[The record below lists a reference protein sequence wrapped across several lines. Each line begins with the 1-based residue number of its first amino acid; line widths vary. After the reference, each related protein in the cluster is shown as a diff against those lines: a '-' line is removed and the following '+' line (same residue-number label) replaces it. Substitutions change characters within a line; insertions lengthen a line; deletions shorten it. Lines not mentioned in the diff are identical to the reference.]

1 VDYIAGLYEAD
12 PTASYFAQGNSTV
25 AYNFDITGNLT
36 NDNGILSNFAN
47 NVYASLPNAWIS
59 ENYDTWEMVFD
70 ITTGSDVSSQQF
82 IYSNFYNSS
91 GVYSGVN
98 YQIYSSNFRLS
109 LRIGG
114 SSTTQTGTYTVLAN
128 TRYLIR
134 IKFTGS
140 AYTLEYSTDNGL
152 TWVIDINYAS
162 TTKVT
167 TRSEGYFI
175 IGGLYLQ
182 SHGAVETPFLG
193 SINLNNSYIKVNNSV
208 FWEGVT
214 VTSFTPEQEWQA
226 SVTQYGVCGKFVY
239 DSVNNT
245 VRLPKVTGII
255 EGTTDASALG
265 DLVEQFVRL
274 PNITARWRSSQDYG
288 QSGAAYRINSGQSGY
303 GGSYYGSD
311 TGFDASRISSVYSG
325 NGTDTKIQPQAI
337 KYYYYIVI
345 ATSTKTDIQVDIDEI
360 ATDLNEIATD
370 LNGKADVDLGNINP
384 TQNIKDMIVGW
395 GMPDYTAGVVKSWG
409 TVYTAERNG
418 LIYVRGDGGSSEDST
433 LLINNVKVS
442 ILCSGF
448 NGIVDSLA
456 FVGEGDTYQAR
467 GGGAAYP
474 NSRQIIFYPL
484 KGAN

>member
-1 VDYIAGLYEAD
+1 MSLYLGENLISGQTTLVGESRNIGQIIPSAIPLTDAGLHLLDGSLINSNGIYSDFVDYIASIYDAS
-12 PTASYFAQGNSTV
+12 ASYFCTEAQWQTSV
-25 AYNFDITGNLT
+25 A
-36 NDNGILSNFAN
+36 A
-47 NVYASLPNAWIS
+47 
-59 ENYDTWEMVFD
+59 
-70 ITTGSDVSSQQF
+70 
-82 IYSNFYNSS
+82 
-91 GVYSGVN
+91 
-98 YQIYSSNFRLS
+98 
-109 LRIGG
+109 
-114 SSTTQTGTYTVLAN
+114 
-128 TRYLIR
+128 
-134 IKFTGS
+134 
-140 AYTLEYSTDNGL
+140 
-152 TWVIDINYAS
+152 
-162 TTKVT
+162 
-167 TRSEGYFI
+167 
-175 IGGLYLQ
+175 
-182 SHGAVETPFLG
+182 
-193 SINLNNSYIKVNNSV
+193 
-208 FWEGVT
+208 
-214 VTSFTPEQEWQA
+214 
-226 SVTQYGVCGKFVY
+226 YGVCGKFVY
-239 DSVNNT
+239 DANANT

-255 EGTTDASALG
+255 EGTTDVSALG

-384 TQNIKDMIVGW
+384 TQNIKDMIVSW
-395 GMPDYTAGVVKSWG
+395 GIPDYSAGVVKSWG

-418 LIYVRGDGGSSEDST
+418 LIYVRGDGGSSEDSA
-433 LLINNVKVS
+433 LLINNIKIFSLASGTSGIAVS
-442 ILCSGF
+442 S
-448 NGIVDSLA
+448 A

-467 GGGAAYP
+467 GGGAYYP